1 MKTCKTVKD
10 KLENV
15 SDNTCMITLILVH
28 GHAGIKRVDRVDI
41 LAGTESITE
50 SKSMDR
56 CVTFRDRALL
66 EDMRE
71 AQSLSMILE
80 MQIKMA

>member
-1 MKTCKTVKD
+1 M
-10 KLENV
+10 
-15 SDNTCMITLILVH
+15 H
-28 GHAGIKRVDRVDI
+28 GHAGVKRVDRVDI

-56 CVTFRDRALL
+56 CDIFTAFRDRALL